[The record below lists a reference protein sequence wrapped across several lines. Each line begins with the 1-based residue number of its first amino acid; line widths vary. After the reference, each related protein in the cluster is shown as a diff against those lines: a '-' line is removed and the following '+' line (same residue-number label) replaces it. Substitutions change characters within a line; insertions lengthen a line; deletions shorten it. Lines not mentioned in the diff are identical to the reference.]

1 MSFSGEDLAAIDAAE
16 EIRIET
22 QAPGGDVHR
31 TIIWIMVDDGE
42 VFVRSVN
49 GEDGRWY
56 REAKANPAVAIH
68 VDGRRLAATA
78 IPADDPD
85 SIDRVSDALRRKYP
99 TQGASLASMLEPNT
113 LPTTLRLEPA

>member
-1 MSFSGEDLAAIDAAE
+1 MSFSGEDLEAIDAAE
-16 EIRIET
+16 EVRIET
-22 QAPGGDVHR
+22 QAPDGPTHR
-31 TIIWIMVDDGE
+31 TTIWIVVRDGE

-56 REAKANPAVAIH
+56 QEAKANPAVAIH
-68 VDGRRLAATA
+68 VDRRRLPATA

-85 SIDRVSDALRRKYP
+85 SIDRVSAALSEKYGD
-99 TQGASLASMLEPNT
+99 QGASFRSMLQPHT